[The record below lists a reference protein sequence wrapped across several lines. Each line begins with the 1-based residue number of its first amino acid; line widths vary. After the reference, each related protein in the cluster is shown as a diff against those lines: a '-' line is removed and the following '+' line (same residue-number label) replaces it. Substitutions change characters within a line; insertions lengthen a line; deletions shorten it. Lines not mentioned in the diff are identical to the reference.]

1 MLRGENITKMK
12 LQIMQLFNLSRSLGV
27 FINPLKKF
35 SLQFQKAFEDFD
47 EIFPSST
54 DFLININ
61 YQTLQ
66 T

>member
-1 MLRGENITKMK
+1 
-12 LQIMQLFNLSRSLGV
+12 MQLFNLSRSLWV

-47 EIFPSST
+47 EISPSST

-61 YQTLQ
+61 YQILQ